1 MWGSAHPGHAEVT
14 TGGDHG
20 PVPFLFAP
28 RRLALLTAVSAAL
41 VVWALAERSLLAVPL
56 SVVFVLVAFGWS
68 LARLHVQALPA
79 APAGLCRGCR
89 AGCVDCR
96 ERIDS
101 PA

>member
-1 MWGSAHPGHAEVT
+1 M
-14 TGGDHG
+14 
-20 PVPFLFAP
+20 PFLFAP
-28 RRLALLTAVSAAL
+28 HRLALLTAVSGAL
-41 VVWALAERSLLAVPL
+41 VVWALTERSLLAVPL

-79 APAGLCRGCR
+79 VPTAPTAPTGVCRGCR
-89 AGCVDCR
+89 AGCVGCR